1 MNPSETTIF
10 VTTIGDEVN
19 FADCM
24 EHLRAQ
30 TVQRPIEII
39 DHVAP
44 MSSALQQMHVRC
56 TTGFYMQVDEDMI
69 LFPDA
74 VAKLEE
80 MIRKSSG
87 QVAMVCAPLWDCD
100 TEQPIYGV
108 KIYRHEIVRQ
118 FPYQD
123 SISSETQQ
131 LDRIKAAGF
140 EVELLPLTDRLGCLG
155 EHGKH
160 YTPETIFRRWQR
172 LFHKHEQL
180 GHRAW
185 IEPWAEKLLDRYI
198 VSKDKTHL
206 YALLGAVAGIAG
218 DPAPDRELDWRV
230 PNRALGRIQR
240 YFPIAERPDKI

>member
-1 MNPSETTIF
+1 MNLPETTIF
-10 VTTIGDEVN
+10 VTTIGDETN

-24 EHLRAQ
+24 EHLQSQ
-30 TVQRPIEII
+30 TVQRPIEVI

-56 TTGFYMQVDEDMI
+56 TAAFYVQVDEDMI

-74 VAKLEE
+74 IAKLET
-80 MIRKSSG
+80 MIREASP
-87 QVAMVCAPLWDCD
+87 QVAMICAPVWDCD
-100 TEQPIYGV
+100 TDQPIYGV
-108 KIYRHEIVRQ
+108 KIYRHEIVRR

-123 SISSETQQ
+123 SLSCETQQ

-140 EVELLPLTDRLGCLG
+140 EVELLPLTDRSGCLG

-160 YTPETIFRRWQR
+160 YSPETIFRRWQR

-185 IEPWAEKLLDRYI
+185 IEPWAERLLDRYI
-198 VSKDKTHL
+198 ASKDETHL
-206 YALLGAVAGIAG
+206 YAFLGAVAGIAG
-218 DPAPDRELDWRV
+218 DPAAARELDWRE
-230 PNRALGRIQR
+230 PNAALSRIQR
-240 YFPIAERPDKI
+240 YFPVREKSDRI

>member
-1 MNPSETTIF
+1 MNLPETTIF
-10 VTTIGDEVN
+10 VTTIGDEPN

-24 EHLRAQ
+24 EHLRSQ

-44 MSSALQQMHVRC
+44 MSFALQQMHERC
-56 TTGFYMQVDEDMI
+56 TSAFYMQVDEDMI

-74 VAKLEE
+74 VAKLEALIQE
-80 MIRKSSG
+80 APAK
-87 QVAMVCAPLWDCD
+87 VAMICAPLWDCD
-100 TEQPIYGV
+100 TDQPIYGV
-108 KIYRHEIVRQ
+108 KTYRHEIVRQ

-123 SISSETQQ
+123 SLSCETQQ

-140 EVELLPLTDRLGCLG
+140 EVELLPLTDRSGCLG

-160 YTPETIFRRWQR
+160 YSPETIFRRWQR

-185 IEPWAEKLLDRYI
+185 IEPWAERLLDRYI
-198 VSKDKTHL
+198 ASKDKTHL
-206 YALLGAVAGIAG
+206 YAFLGAVAGIAG
-218 DPAPDRELDWRV
+218 DPAADRELDWRE
-230 PNRALGRIQR
+230 PNPALSRIQR
-240 YFPIAERPDKI
+240 YFPVREESEKI